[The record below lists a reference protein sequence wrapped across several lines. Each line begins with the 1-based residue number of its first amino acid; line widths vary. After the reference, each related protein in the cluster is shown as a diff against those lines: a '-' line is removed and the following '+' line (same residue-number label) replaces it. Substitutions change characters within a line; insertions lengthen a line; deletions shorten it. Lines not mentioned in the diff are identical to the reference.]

1 MSRADIAK
9 AQSPSFNPWL
19 KSQGSIPKAQ
29 ARSESSMRSPSGS
42 STET

>member
-9 AQSPSFNPWL
+9 AQAPSLNR
-19 KSQGSIPKAQ
+19 QGASAKAQ

>member
-9 AQSPSFNPWL
+9 AQAPRLN
-19 KSQGSIPKAQ
+19 SQGSIPKAQ
-29 ARSESSMRSPSGS
+29 ARSEISMRSPSGS